1 MSELVAEVTDSN
13 FENHVLQCAQ
23 LVLVDFWAPW
33 CGPCRLVGPIVEAVA
48 ARYKDVARVVKV
60 NVDDNVSISQRYGIK
75 GIPTLILFRNGKETE
90 RIVGAASEKTI
101 AEIIDRHSSKAVA
114 A

>member
-1 MSELVAEVTDSN
+1 MSELVGEVTDGS
-13 FENHVLQCAQ
+13 FEKDVLQCAEP
-23 LVLVDFWAPW
+23 VLVDFWAPW

-48 ARYKDVARVVKV
+48 ARCKDVARVVKV
-60 NVDDNVSISQRYGIK
+60 NVDDNVSISQRYGVK

-90 RIVGAASEKTI
+90 RIVGAASAKTI
-101 AEIIDRHSSKAVA
+101 AEMIYRHSSKAVA